1 MHQHLDPVYGE
12 QARGEHESGLL
23 PVPVGIGRPVEVGD
37 RPDWR
42 PSGRPGGINENVFVG
57 TGLPDGTLNRLA
69 FGRNLLSRW
78 LILVFLAFGAGAAG
92 ADLDDGLGAYKRGDY
107 AAARQVW
114 APLAETGDREAQY
127 FLGHLYAKGQ
137 GVVQDHAEAL
147 YWFRAAAVQ
156 GDTYGQFALGYMYEN
171 GAGVARDDGEAARWY
186 RVAAEQGNALAQNN
200 LGLMYEA
207 GRGVPRDYVMAHL
220 WFARAAVDADAGLD
234 RDKAARNLDQVE
246 AKMTPAQVEA
256 AKRLVRERAQ
266 Q

>member
-1 MHQHLDPVYGE
+1 
-12 QARGEHESGLL
+12 LL
-23 PVPVGIGRPVEVGD
+23 
-37 RPDWR
+37 
-42 PSGRPGGINENVFVG
+42 
-57 TGLPDGTLNRLA
+57 
-69 FGRNLLSRW
+69 RW

-156 GDTYGQFALGYMYEN
+156 GNSYGQFALGYMYEN
-171 GAGVARDDGEAARWY
+171 GAGVARDDGEAVRWY

-220 WFARAAVDADAGLD
+220 WFARAAADADSGLD

>member
-1 MHQHLDPVYGE
+1 ML
-12 QARGEHESGLL
+12 
-23 PVPVGIGRPVEVGD
+23 
-37 RPDWR
+37 
-42 PSGRPGGINENVFVG
+42 
-57 TGLPDGTLNRLA
+57 
-69 FGRNLLSRW
+69 RW

-127 FLGHLYAKGQ
+127 FLGHLYAKGE

-147 YWFRAAAVQ
+147 YWFRAAAAQ
-156 GDTYGQFALGYMYEN
+156 GDPYGQFALGYMYEN
-171 GAGVARDDGEAARWY
+171 GAGVARDDGEAVRWY
-186 RVAAEQGNALAQNN
+186 RVAAEQGNVLAQNN

-220 WFARAAVDADAGLD
+220 WFARAATHAGLD
-234 RDKAARNLDQVE
+234 RDKAARNLAQIK

-256 AKRLVRERAQ
+256 AKHLARERARQ
-266 Q
+266 EAGPPGTPGHPRKAVPRRRGFPISLPLARSYTKSR